1 MRRRAAVAVPIE
13 RVTTD
18 PMRQPFSCKR
28 LPNAHPT
35 RPAPII
41 ATIGARRGLLCDCM
55 DENFLHR

>member
-1 MRRRAAVAVPIE
+1 
-13 RVTTD
+13 
-18 PMRQPFSCKR
+18 MRQPFSRKR

-41 ATIGARRGLLCDCM
+41 ATIGARRDLLCDCM